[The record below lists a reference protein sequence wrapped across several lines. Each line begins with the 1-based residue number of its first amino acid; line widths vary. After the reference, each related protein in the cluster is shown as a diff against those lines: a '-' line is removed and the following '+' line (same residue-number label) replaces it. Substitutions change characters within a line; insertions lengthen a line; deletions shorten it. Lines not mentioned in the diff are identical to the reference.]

1 MNRVLIITPQYE
13 ISILYRIFFHTTIV
27 FVNIYNQ
34 FNYFTTPGTHCICYR
49 LSYDAIVVMVTG
61 PKLIEIC
68 VSIIGIRF
76 ILKPTF

>member
-1 MNRVLIITPQYE
+1 MKFQYY
-13 ISILYRIFFHTTIV
+13 STTIV
-27 FVNIYNQ
+27 VVNIYNQ

-68 VSIIGIRF
+68 VSIIGIGF
-76 ILKPTF
+76 IFKPTFSNLIYMT